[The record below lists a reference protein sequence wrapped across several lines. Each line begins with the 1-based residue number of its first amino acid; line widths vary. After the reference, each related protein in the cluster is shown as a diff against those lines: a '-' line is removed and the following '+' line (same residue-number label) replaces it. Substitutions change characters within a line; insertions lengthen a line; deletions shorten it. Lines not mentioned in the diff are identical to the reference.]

1 MRRIFT
7 QTIVGPTTVPHGMIH
22 QLQATVPHGILHQPQ
37 AEIHS
42 SRMVALL
49 LYLHVC
55 TNHAKHAQ

>member
-42 SRMVALL
+42 
-49 LYLHVC
+49 
-55 TNHAKHAQ
+55 QEW